1 MARRRTGRFG
11 AILALLIALGGALI
25 VGGALAITRPFAPQ
39 VAQAAPTASRQSAQF
54 AIIAVATPSAAATA
68 TATASGPISA
78 QPAASSTIGTTP
90 TVLSAPTVAITARP
104 RTPTPPPA
112 AWTVIGRWQADQL
125 IITEPFSTRGP
136 WRLCWSQPDARI
148 PFQVMVGNPE
158 QTAWDLL
165 SAPTGATTGA
175 FDLAQGGS
183 YRLMFHSETSY
194 TALVV
199 AKSSDSDAEPPP
211 CG

>member
-1 MARRRTGRFG
+1 MARRHTGRLG
-11 AILALLIALGGALI
+11 TALALLIALGGALLT
-25 VGGALAITRPFAPQ
+25 GGALIIARPFAPQ
-39 VAQAAPTASRQSAQF
+39 VAQAAPTVGQQSAR
-54 AIIAVATPSAAATA
+54 IAVTTVATTPPTA
-68 TATASGPISA
+68 TTTVRGPISA
-78 QPAASSTIGTTP
+78 QPAASGTTGNTP
-90 TVLSAPTVAITARP
+90 TAPADPTSASTARP
-104 RTPTPPPA
+104 LTPTPVPA
-112 AWTVIGRWQADQL
+112 AWVVIGRWQADQL
-125 IITEPFSTRGP
+125 IITEPFTTRGP

-148 PFQVMVGNPE
+148 PFQVMVGTPE

-175 FDLAQGGS
+175 FDLPQGGS

-199 AKSSDSDAEPPP
+199 ARSRDTPPEPPP